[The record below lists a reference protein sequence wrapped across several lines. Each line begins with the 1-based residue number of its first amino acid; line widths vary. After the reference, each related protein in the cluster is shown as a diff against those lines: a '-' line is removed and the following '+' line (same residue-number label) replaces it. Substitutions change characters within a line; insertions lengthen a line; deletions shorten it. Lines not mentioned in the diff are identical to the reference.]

1 MYRFMDAGPFWEKV
15 TRGTEFVAFDL
26 ETTGLEPETERITE
40 IGAVRFTLERPL
52 ENFSHLIDPGRP
64 IHPDAVRVSGITDE
78 MVRGQPAAA
87 TVLEPFLDFVGAA
100 PLVAHNA
107 PFDAS
112 FLCLAL
118 RRAGRPLPANPVFD
132 TRLLAKTLWPHFPG
146 YSLARVLDALGIA
159 HDTLHRALEDAAACR
174 DVFVRI
180 VEKIMDEKLLTNA
193 LRFRAALRLTEDD
206 VDQPV

>member
-1 MYRFMDAGPFWEKV
+1 MYRFIDAGPFWEHI
-15 TRGTEFVAFDL
+15 TRRTEFVAFDL

-40 IGAVRFTLERPL
+40 IGAVRFTLERHL
-52 ENFSHLIDPGRP
+52 GNFNQLIDPGRS
-64 IHPDAVRVSGITDE
+64 IHPDAVRVSGITDL
-78 MVRGQPAAA
+78 MVRGQPAVE
-87 TVLEPFLDFVGAA
+87 TVLEPFLDFVDSA

-118 RRAGRPLPANPVFD
+118 RRAGRPLPANPIFD
-132 TRLLAKTLWPHFPG
+132 TCLLAKTLWPHFPR
-146 YSLARVLDALGIA
+146 YSLTRVLDALGIA

-180 VEKIMDEKLLTNA
+180 TEKIMDEKLLTNA
-193 LRFRAALRLTEDD
+193 LRFRAALCLTEDD